1 MDAVLPIGFRTAGF
15 HKWPIHRALS
25 ELGRLGYDGVEVCLE
40 HPECR
45 PDTLTAERCQ
55 ELTRFCSGA
64 GVEVASVSYH
74 ADDEPWE
81 ARCEKTIRAI
91 EFVRGLGAEI
101 LIINGPRVE
110 PGKRQEAL
118 GDLERLL
125 DVLLTRAAD
134 LEVRVAVE
142 PEPGLAVGSS
152 EEMEQLLNRYRSSHL
167 GVNLDVGHAFLT
179 DEDVCA
185 TIRTLG
191 PSIFHTHFEG
201 MPAGEH
207 RHLLPGEGDLDLV
220 AVCRA
225 LRRTDYQGYCTVDLF
240 SIADDPA
247 GWAQRALPPMRRI
260 VGEAESTA

>member
-1 MDAVLPIGFRTAGF
+1 MDAVLRIGFRTAGF
-15 HKWPIHRALS
+15 HKWPIHRALA
-25 ELGRLGYDGVEVCLE
+25 ELGRLGFDGVEVCLE
-40 HPECR
+40 HPDCR
-45 PDTLTAERCQ
+45 PDTLTAERC
-55 ELTRFCSGA
+55 EALARSCSEA
-64 GVEVASVSYH
+64 GVQVASVSYH

-81 ARCEKTIRAI
+81 ARRENTIRAI
-91 EFVRGLGAEI
+91 EFVRGLGAEV
-101 LIINGPRVE
+101 LIINGRRVE
-110 PGKRQEAL
+110 PGKPQEAL
-118 GDLERLL
+118 EDLEHLL

-152 EEMEQLLNRYRSSHL
+152 EEMAQLINRYRSPHL

-185 TIRTLG
+185 TVRLLG

-225 LRRTDYQGYCTVDLF
+225 LRGADYEGYCTVDLF

-260 VGEAESTA
+260 VQEAESTA